1 MKHLNRLVWMPAV
14 SPDLVLI
21 DALSA
26 LEAKQKESSE
36 KMWDSA
42 LLGVHPTLEIRVWRN
57 GNTLIAV
64 QLCLTLLPLPVLLSM
79 SIFTNLVHE
88 EVFFR
93 CESKHQ
99 TSPICF
105 SAPCVCCSLA
115 QGLVSASDRLH
126 QAMTRVVVFEIQKV
140 AAGESLS
147 RRETQSNSHCSAWKE
162 LCLDWALAFGT
173 IWWSRRQWH
182 CRHMMD
188 NKLVAQS
195 SCSHQTYGNS

>member
-1 MKHLNRLVWMPAV
+1 M
-14 SPDLVLI
+14 
-21 DALSA
+21 
-26 LEAKQKESSE
+26 
-36 KMWDSA
+36 
-42 LLGVHPTLEIRVWRN
+42 RVWRN

-64 QLCLTLLPLPVLLSM
+64 QLSVSPFSPPVLLSM

-105 SAPCVCCSLA
+105 SVPCVCCSSA
-115 QGLVSASDRLH
+115 QGFVSACDRLH
-126 QAMTRVVVFEIQKV
+126 QALTGVAVLETQKV
-140 AAGESLS
+140 AAGESLP
-147 RRETQSNSHCSAWKE
+147 RTETQCNSHCCAWKE
-162 LCLDWALAFGT
+162 LCLDWAPAFGT
-173 IWWSRRQWH
+173 VWWSRRQKH

-195 SCSHQTYGNS
+195 SCLHQTYGNS